1 MDVQNYQ
8 LRSLALVLELC
19 NESLKNHIFKN
30 KTKIPWETNSAAVIT
45 CQWGIDILDALDF
58 IHGKNIVHRDL
69 KLANVLVSHF
79 NYYTIQNSPCSLSNR
94 GRKRLTL
101 HSPLF
106 FCVCVC
112 VHWTPCCKRCPM
124 LLLKWNFCLFR
135 SVTCK

>member
-45 CQWGIDILDALDF
+45 CQWGIDILGALDF

-112 VHWTPCCKRCPM
+112 VCTLDP
-124 LLLKWNFCLFR
+124 LL
-135 SVTCK
+135 

>member
-30 KTKIPWETNSAAVIT
+30 KTKIPWETKSAAVIT

-79 NYYTIQNSPCSLSNR
+79 NYYTVQNSPCSPSNR
-94 GRKRLTL
+94 GRRRLT
-101 HSPLF
+101 
-106 FCVCVC
+106 
-112 VHWTPCCKRCPM
+112 
-124 LLLKWNFCLFR
+124 
-135 SVTCK
+135 